1 VTVQSF
7 CPASNS
13 PRWFAVK
20 SSGSDNTDEE
30 EEEEEGDRD
39 NVRVDDTIIV
49 NQAKQQTILQSFR
62 TMDDRY
68 RQQLSSMID

>member
-1 VTVQSF
+1 MTVQSF

-20 SSGSDNTDEE
+20 SSGSDDTDEEE

-39 NVRVDDTIIV
+39 NVRVDDTITV
-49 NQAKQQTILQSFR
+49 N
-62 TMDDRY
+62 
-68 RQQLSSMID
+68 

>member
-68 RQQLSSMID
+68 RQQLSSID